1 VSGRART
8 ARVDRALCPSAVV
21 ASAPMGSRIAGDVS
35 AEQAIAYRVA
45 THNLHEMLPPDGL
58 VDAAAVAAVQDT
70 PPGSAGVALANRVSK
85 LTPDVLEAALHDDR
99 ALLRILGLRGA
110 AHVVPRRDGVVFGP
124 GALAA
129 DEESLREQ
137 LSGSWPAIESAGFTA
152 QEALGSVLGV
162 LAAVLAD
169 AEPRTKGQL
178 SEALHGRVPPE
189 LEPWCDVCDVHH
201 VPDQLLRLA
210 GTAGVFAYGWPQ
222 GTRQMLMATDIWLGE
237 PLGGDVRS
245 ARVELARRFVHAYG
259 PVAPRQFASWSGI
272 GAVEARDRF
281 LDLSDELIEVRL
293 DGAPAWALAADL
305 DELRDPPPAGGARL
319 LPAGDPFLA
328 QRDRSTLVPDRTLQ
342 RALWRPVGGPGLVL
356 MTGHPVGVWHA
367 RVVGSCLEVTVE
379 AFAALGERQRT
390 AIEQAAGVLAL
401 FRGQG
406 DVAVRFP

>member
-1 VSGRART
+1 
-8 ARVDRALCPSAVV
+8 
-21 ASAPMGSRIAGDVS
+21 MGSRNAGDVS

-45 THNLHEMLPPDGL
+45 AHNLHEALPPDGL
-58 VDAAAVAAVQDT
+58 LDAAAVAAVQDT
-70 PPGSAGVALANRVSK
+70 PPGSAGVALANRVRK
-85 LTPDVLEAALHDDR
+85 FTPDVLEAALCDDR
-99 ALLRILGLRGA
+99 TLLRILGLRGA
-110 AHVVPRRDGVVFGP
+110 AHVVPRRDGVVYGP

-169 AEPRTKGQL
+169 AEPRTKGEL

-237 PLGGDVRS
+237 PLGGDVRE
-245 ARVELARRFVHAYG
+245 ARLELARRFVHAYG
-259 PVAPRQFASWSGI
+259 PVAPRHLAAWAGI
-272 GAVEARDRF
+272 GAGEARDR
-281 LDLSDELIEVRL
+281 LDALGRELVPVRI
-293 DGAPAWALAADL
+293 DGAAAVMLAADL
-305 DELRDPPPAGGARL
+305 DTLSDPPLAAGARL

-328 QRDRSTLVPDRTLQ
+328 QRDRATLIADRARQ
-342 RALWRPVGGPGLVL
+342 RALWRPSGSPGLVL
-356 MTGHPVGVWHA
+356 MTGHPVGTWRA
-367 RVVGSCLEVTVE
+367 RAAGSRLHVTIE
-379 AFAALGERQRT
+379 AFVDLGDRHHQ
-390 AIEQAAGVLAL
+390 AIEQVAAAIAP
-401 FRGQG
+401 FRGREE
-406 DVAVRFP
+406 VELTFV